1 MGKTRQAGFTLIE
14 LMVALAVMAI
24 VLSFAIP
31 SFESIVNSNR
41 LSSAANEM
49 VASIQTAKMESLRRN
64 RRAVVCLS
72 DAPNLTTPACSG
84 LTSTTGGWITFVDE
98 NANGTFDNTATPPI
112 PADTLLRTSLIKAPV
127 QVLVSA
133 QLPAGKLIVRSD
145 GLARD
150 NTGTALLSGSLDVCI
165 PTRRPAENVRH
176 VNIGFGSAVS
186 IASENES
193 AACNTP
199 ANYVP

>member
-1 MGKTRQAGFTLIE
+1 MGRTRQAGFTLIE

-49 VASIQTAKMESLRRN
+49 VASIQMAKMESLRRN

-72 DAPNLTTPACSG
+72 AAPNATTPTCSG
-84 LTSTTGGWITFVDE
+84 ATSTTGGWITFLDV
-98 NANGTFDNTATPPI
+98 NANGAYDA
-112 PADTLLRTSLIKAPV
+112 ASDTLLRTSLLKSPV

-186 IASENES
+186 VASENKNAS
-193 AACNTP
+193 CTTP